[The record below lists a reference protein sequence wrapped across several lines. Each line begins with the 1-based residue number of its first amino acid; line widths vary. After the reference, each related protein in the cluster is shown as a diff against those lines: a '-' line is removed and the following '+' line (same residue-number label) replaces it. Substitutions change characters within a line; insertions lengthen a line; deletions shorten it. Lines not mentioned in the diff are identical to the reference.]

1 MIIKV
6 NNGESRTVI
15 TKELSKE
22 VEDRPGAPNSMRNT
36 HLLLFLYCTFI
47 LLVVLLA
54 DLGLMSWFW
63 EYPRQYPGIDKV
75 LHFIL
80 VGGLSWILIFAFNAK
95 RLNLLGLSLYVGT
108 ILTVALVTLEE
119 CSQLLIATRRFE
131 LFDLLADYLGILV
144 AEMLARRSS
153 VSIRRSN
160 V

>member
-54 DLGLMSWFW
+54 DLGLMSWFR
-63 EYPRQYPGIDKV
+63 EYAHQYPGLDKA
-75 LHFIL
+75 LHFSL
-80 VGGLSWILIFAFNAK
+80 VGFLSWILIFAFNVK
-95 RLNLLGLSLYVGT
+95 RVNLLGLGLYAGT
-108 ILTVALVTLEE
+108 MLTLVLVTLEE
-119 CSQLLIATRRFE
+119 FSQLLIATRRFE
-131 LFDLLADYLGILV
+131 LFDLLADYLGILA
-144 AEMLARRSS
+144 AEILARRL
-153 VSIRRSN
+153 RLNNRKG
-160 V
+160 